1 MPTKTHAER
10 TLARHSP
17 PSPEQVAFLGS
28 ADHSSEDGRHRCV
41 HVLCW
46 PTVPTGWNVTAQRWH
61 SLCAERGG
69 REFTEAQWEP
79 ADAWI
84 VESAPQ
90 LAAPFRGTT
99 AAESS
104 LASLLARIPMHV
116 AIGLAEVASAR
127 HAGEAAHRTA
137 FSNCLTTYDD
147 VLQAPGR
154 EPCSL
159 LVARSRGELADRRT
173 QETFG
178 VCRARFAKSPWVKR
192 AQVRHWMDKV
202 EPIPLD
208 WANLLAAAV
217 VRRLTTPT
225 VPQPLFDALVPKL
238 VRNPFPVPLRTKRGG
253 K

>member
-1 MPTKTHAER
+1 M
-10 TLARHSP
+10 ARHLP

-28 ADHSSEDGRHRCV
+28 AEHPSEDGHHRCV

-46 PTVPTGWNVTAQRWH
+46 ATVPTGWNVAAQRWH

-69 REFTEAQWEP
+69 REFTEAEWES

-104 LASLLARIPMHV
+104 LASLLARIPMQV
-116 AIGLAEVASAR
+116 AIGLAEVASVR
-127 HAGEAAHRTA
+127 HAGEAAHRAA
-137 FSNCLTTYDD
+137 FSNCLTQYDD
-147 VLQAPGR
+147 VLRAPGR

-159 LVARSRGELADRRT
+159 LVARSRDELADRRT

-178 VCRARFAKSPWVKR
+178 VCRARFAESAWVKH
-192 AQVRHWMDKV
+192 AQVRHWKETL
-202 EPIPLD
+202 EPIPLE

-217 VRRLTTPT
+217 VRRLATPAL
-225 VPQPLFDALVPKL
+225 PQSLFDALVPKL
-238 VRNPFPVPLRTKRGG
+238 VRNPFPVPLRTKRGD

>member
-1 MPTKTHAER
+1 M
-10 TLARHSP
+10 ARHLP

-28 ADHSSEDGRHRCV
+28 AEHPSEDGHHRCV

-46 PTVPTGWNVTAQRWH
+46 ATVPTGWNVVAQRWH

-69 REFTEAQWEP
+69 REFTEAKWES

-84 VESAPQ
+84 VENAPQ

-104 LASLLARIPMHV
+104 LASLLARIPMQV
-116 AIGLAEVASAR
+116 AIGLAEVASVR
-127 HAGEAAHRTA
+127 HAGEAAHRAA

-147 VLQAPGR
+147 VLRAPGR

-159 LVARSRGELADRRT
+159 LVARSRDELADRRT

-178 VCRARFAKSPWVKR
+178 VCRARFAESAWVKH
-192 AQVRHWMDKV
+192 AQVRHWKETL
-202 EPIPLD
+202 EPIPLE

-217 VRRLTTPT
+217 VRRLATPAL
-225 VPQPLFDALVPKL
+225 PQSLFDALVPKL
-238 VRNPFPVPLRTKRGG
+238 VRNPFPVPLRTKRGD